1 MFRPLFISGDMA
13 ERLKAATLK
22 IAVGARTTNRGFE
35 SLCLRLYNKYSK
47 VRRQFVKIVN
57 SVQVYKYLRKEVSYG
72 YE

>member
-35 SLCLRLYNKYSK
+35 SLCLRLCNKYSK

-57 SVQVYKYLRKEVSYG
+57 FIQVYRHLRKEVRYG